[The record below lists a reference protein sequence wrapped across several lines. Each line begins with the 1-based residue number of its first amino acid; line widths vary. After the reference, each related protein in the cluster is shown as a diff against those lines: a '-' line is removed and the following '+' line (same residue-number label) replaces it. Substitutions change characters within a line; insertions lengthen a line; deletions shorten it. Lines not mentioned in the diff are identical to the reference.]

1 MKVTLQLAMWLN
13 VVPRDCGFNVA
24 MRLAGG
30 NVDIILELQAE
41 DILVSRECSIRCTSI
56 LYIFVRLTLLVTG
69 LHGRKCK
76 LGRLKKIDSTSF
88 TLQGKL
94 ESDNQASGVCSA
106 GNQGQLTFSAP
117 AWPSQRA

>member
-1 MKVTLQLAMWLN
+1 MWLN

-24 MRLAGG
+24 MGLAGG
-30 NVDIILELQAE
+30 NVDIILELQAVG
-41 DILVSRECSIRCTSI
+41 ILVSGGWSIRCTNI
-56 LYIFVRLTLLVTG
+56 LYTFMRLTLLVTG

-94 ESDNQASGVCSA
+94 ESDNQASGGCIA

-117 AWPSQRA
+117 AWPSRRA